1 LVHTYIFIIVV
12 ERDKPEMDYKPQT
25 KDSITLKDKA
35 IFTGI
40 IIILIVIIAILI
52 NAHYYNSIRDN
63 LMSADFMVAFAISY
77 FSLAALL
84 IESLPSIF
92 LLLFLGVSV

>member
-1 LVHTYIFIIVV
+1 MVHTYIFIIVD

-52 NAHYYNSIRDN
+52 NAHYYRIRN
-63 LMSADFMVAFAISY
+63 LGDRKTIGYSNLTKIV
-77 FSLAALL
+77 SLA
-84 IESLPSIF
+84 S
-92 LLLFLGVSV
+92 